1 MNYIQIKKNCKGYN
15 IDCLGTPKGMPIPPS
30 TCVRFSH
37 GIPGFEQVRQWR
49 FTANVDVHPFLHMS
63 ADDESVR
70 FVCIEAFRIC
80 PGYRL
85 YLPFSSSTPLAI
97 TAQSRIAVLSIVTV
111 GDKPE
116 DTTANLMSPI
126 VVNVDARQGEQA
138 IAESSPYPLKYRI
151 WDSLQLSE
159 TETEEEPQDELLAAM
174 G

>member
-1 MNYIQIKKNCKGYN
+1 MNYIQIKKNCKGYH
-15 IDCLGTPKGMPIPPS
+15 IDCPGSPKGMPIPPS
-30 TCVRFSH
+30 TCVRFAH
-37 GIPGFEQVRQWR
+37 GIPGFEQIRQWR
-49 FTANVDVHPFLHMS
+49 FTANVEVHPFLHMT

-97 TAQSRIAVLSIVTV
+97 TIQSRIAVLSIVTV
-111 GDKPE
+111 GSSPE

-126 VVNVDARQGEQA
+126 VVNVDTRKGEQA
-138 IAESSPYPLKYRI
+138 IAESSPYPVKYRI
-151 WDSLQLSE
+151 WDSLHLA
-159 TETEEEPQDELLAAM
+159 EPQDEPQDRLLAAM